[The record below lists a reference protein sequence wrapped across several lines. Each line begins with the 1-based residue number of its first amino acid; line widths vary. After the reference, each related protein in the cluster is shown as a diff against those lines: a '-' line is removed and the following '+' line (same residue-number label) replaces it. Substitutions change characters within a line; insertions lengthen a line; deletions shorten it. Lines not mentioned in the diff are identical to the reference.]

1 MALHLTK
8 SSNSVI
14 PAQAGIHFNLL
25 HIIQPPTI
33 QSLKMDTRVREYD
46 GVVNFDDQISF
57 VRSCY
62 LMLYSIRSSF
72 FVVLAAILLSCAFIG
87 DSFAAKKIDAAKEDL
102 GDLQERIQSLKKELD
117 NNQAAHKDAADAL
130 KDSETAISQ
139 ANKKLFE
146 INQKQKQNKNTLV
159 SLKKE
164 SLNLNEKLSA
174 QQKQLS
180 SLIKQQYVHGNQSY
194 TKLLLQNKNPS
205 QISRDIQY
213 YSYIAKAHAKLID
226 EMQGSLV
233 KVKTLNSETA
243 ATLQTV
249 ADLKAKQLAE
259 RKALEQQKQEKSK
272 VVKSLSSQITAQ
284 RNEIKK
290 LKRDEQNLSN
300 LVERLAKIVAKA
312 PKKVVKRKAESK
324 ITASKKP
331 DDSQTKATSQTI
343 AKNEE
348 TPSNT
353 YAGSSFAA
361 LKGKL
366 NLPVRGDVTNRFGS
380 SRSDTGVSWKG
391 LFIRAAEGSDV
402 KSVASGRVVFADWMR
417 GFGNLIIVD
426 HGSGYMS
433 LYGNNQAVLR
443 QVGDEVSAGDPIA
456 AVGNSG
462 GNESNGLYYE
472 LRRAS
477 KPFDPLS
484 WSVIR

>member
-1 MALHLTK
+1 ML
-8 SSNSVI
+8 NSFRAPFVI
-14 PAQAGIHFNLL
+14 AIAAMLLNL
-25 HIIQPPTI
+25 
-33 QSLKMDTRVREYD
+33 
-46 GVVNFDDQISF
+46 
-57 VRSCY
+57 
-62 LMLYSIRSSF
+62 
-72 FVVLAAILLSCAFIG
+72 AFI
-87 DSFAAKKIDAAKEDL
+87 DNSFAAKKIDVAKEDL
-102 GDLQERIQSLKKELD
+102 GDLQDKIQALKKELD
-117 NNQAAHKDAADAL
+117 NKQAAHKDATDAL

-139 ANKKLFE
+139 ANKKLFD
-146 INQKQKQNKNTLV
+146 INQQQKQNKNTLV
-159 SLKKE
+159 TLKKE

-180 SLIKQQYVHGNQSY
+180 ILVRQQYVHGNQSY

-213 YSYIAKAHAKLID
+213 YSYIAKAHARLIN
-226 EMQGSLV
+226 EMQASLD
-233 KVKTLNSETA
+233 KVKTLNNETA
-243 ATLQTV
+243 ATLQAV

-259 RKALEQQKQEKSK
+259 RKTLEQQKSEKSK
-272 VVKSLSSQITAQ
+272 VVKSLSGQITAQ

-290 LKRDEQNLSN
+290 LKRDEQNLSQ
-300 LVERLAKIVAKA
+300 LVERLAKIIAKP
-312 PKKVVKRKAESK
+312 PKKVVKRKAV
-324 ITASKKP
+324 AKKSNAP
-331 DDSQTKATSQTI
+331 DANVPDAKPANQTI

-348 TPSNT
+348 TPTNA
-353 YAGSSFAA
+353 YAGSNFSA

-402 KSVASGRVVFADWMR
+402 KSVANGRVVFADWLR

-433 LYGNNQAVLR
+433 LYGNNQAVLK
-443 QVGDEVSAGDPIA
+443 QVGDEVDAGDNIA

-472 LRRAS
+472 LRRQS

>member
-1 MALHLTK
+1 MLNLFRVPFFIVIAALLL
-8 SSNSVI
+8 
-14 PAQAGIHFNLL
+14 NL
-25 HIIQPPTI
+25 
-33 QSLKMDTRVREYD
+33 
-46 GVVNFDDQISF
+46 
-57 VRSCY
+57 
-62 LMLYSIRSSF
+62 
-72 FVVLAAILLSCAFIG
+72 AFI
-87 DSFAAKKIDAAKEDL
+87 DNSFAAKKIDDAKEDL
-102 GDLQERIQSLKKELD
+102 GDLQNKIQALKKELD
-117 NNQAAHKDAADAL
+117 SKQAAHKDATDAL

-139 ANKKLFE
+139 ANKKLFD
-146 INQKQKQNKNTLV
+146 INQQQQQNKNTLV
-159 SLKKE
+159 TLKKE
-164 SLNLNEKLSA
+164 SLSLNEKLSE

-180 SLIKQQYVHGNQSY
+180 LLVKQQYVHGNQSY

-213 YSYIAKAHAKLID
+213 YSYIAKAHARLIN
-226 EMQGSLV
+226 EMQTSLD
-233 KVKTLNSETA
+233 KVKTLNNETA
-243 ATLQTV
+243 ATLQAV

-259 RKALEQQKQEKSK
+259 RETLEQQKNQKSK
-272 VVKSLSSQITAQ
+272 IVKSLSGQISAQ

-290 LKRDEQNLSN
+290 LKRDEQNLSK
-300 LVERLAKIVAKA
+300 LVERLAKIIAKP
-312 PKKVVKRKAESK
+312 PKKVVKPKLVA
-324 ITASKKP
+324 KKP
-331 DDSQTKATSQTI
+331 NTPDANVSDEKPANQVI

-348 TPSNT
+348 TPTNA
-353 YAGSSFAA
+353 YAGSNFSA

-391 LFIRAAEGSDV
+391 LFIRAAEGSAV
-402 KSVASGRVVFADWMR
+402 KSVASGRVVFADWLR

-433 LYGNNQAVLR
+433 LYGNNQAVLK
-443 QVGDEVSAGDPIA
+443 QVGDEVNAGDNIA

-472 LRRAS
+472 LRRQS

>member
-1 MALHLTK
+1 MLNLHRALYITFA
-8 SSNSVI
+8 V
-14 PAQAGIHFNLL
+14 LL
-25 HIIQPPTI
+25 
-33 QSLKMDTRVREYD
+33 L
-46 GVVNFDDQISF
+46 N
-57 VRSCY
+57 
-62 LMLYSIRSSF
+62 
-72 FVVLAAILLSCAFIG
+72 CAFVG
-87 DSFAAKKIDAAKEDL
+87 SAFAAKKIDAAKEDL
-102 GDLQERIQSLKKELD
+102 GDLQQKIQALKQELD
-117 NNQAAHKDAADAL
+117 NKQAAHKDAADAL
-130 KDSETAISQ
+130 KDSETAISL

-146 INQKQKQNKNTLV
+146 INQKQQQNKSALV

-164 SLNLNEKLSA
+164 SLTLNEKLA
-174 QQKQLS
+174 EQQKKLS
-180 SLIKQQYVHGNQSY
+180 SLVKQQYVQGNQSY

-226 EMQGSLV
+226 EMQGNLV
-233 KVKTLNSETA
+233 KVKALNNETA
-243 ATLQTV
+243 ATLQAV
-249 ADLKAKQLAE
+249 ADLKAKQMAE
-259 RKALEQQKQEKSK
+259 RQALVKQKQEKSK
-272 VVKSLSSQITAQ
+272 VVKSLSHQIAAQ

-290 LKRDEQNLSN
+290 LKRDEQSLSN
-300 LVERLAKIVAKA
+300 LVERLAKIVAKKP
-312 PKKVVKRKAESK
+312 PKKVAKPKVIAKKSVKSDPLDKPSESVN
-324 ITASKKP
+324 SSEKP
-331 DDSQTKATSQTI
+331 SNQTI

-348 TPSNT
+348 TPT
-353 YAGSSFAA
+353 DAYAGSNFSA

-391 LFIRAAEGSDV
+391 LFIRANEGSHV

-433 LYGNNQAVLR
+433 LYGNNQAVLK
-443 QVGDEVSAGDPIA
+443 QVGDEVSAGDNIA

-462 GNESNGLYYE
+462 GNESSGLYYE

>member
-1 MALHLTK
+1 MLK
-8 SSNSVI
+8 SLRTSLFAVI
-14 PAQAGIHFNLL
+14 AITLL
-25 HIIQPPTI
+25 
-33 QSLKMDTRVREYD
+33 
-46 GVVNFDDQISF
+46 N
-57 VRSCY
+57 
-62 LMLYSIRSSF
+62 
-72 FVVLAAILLSCAFIG
+72 CAFVNP
-87 DSFAAKKIDAAKEDL
+87 SFAAKKMDAAKEDL
-102 GDLQERIQSLKKELD
+102 GDLKQKIQALKKELD
-117 NNQAAHKDAADAL
+117 NKQAAHKDAADAL

-159 SLKKE
+159 SLRKE
-164 SLNLNEKLSA
+164 SLSLNEKLTA

-180 SLIKQQYVHGNQSY
+180 ILIRQQYVHGNQSY

-213 YSYIAKAHAKLID
+213 YSYIAKAHAQLID
-226 EMQGSLV
+226 AMQVSLA
-233 KVKTLNSETA
+233 KVKTLNNKTA
-243 ATLQTV
+243 TTLQAV

-259 RKALEQQKQEKSK
+259 RQALQQQKREKSK
-272 VVKSLSSQITAQ
+272 VVKNLSGQIAAQ

-300 LVERLAKIVAKA
+300 LVERLAKIAAKNP
-312 PKKVVKRKAESK
+312 PKKVVKSK
-324 ITASKKP
+324 TIKNAKP
-331 DDSQTKATSQTI
+331 DIKLDKQII
-343 AKNEE
+343 AKNEQ
-348 TPSNT
+348 TPT
-353 YAGSSFAA
+353 DAYTGSSFAA

-391 LFIRAAEGSDV
+391 LFIRATEGAEV
-402 KSVASGRVVFADWMR
+402 KSVASGRVVFADWLR

-433 LYGNNQAVLR
+433 LYGNNQAILR
-443 QVGDEVSAGDPIA
+443 QVGDEVSAGDHIA

-472 LRRAS
+472 LRSQS